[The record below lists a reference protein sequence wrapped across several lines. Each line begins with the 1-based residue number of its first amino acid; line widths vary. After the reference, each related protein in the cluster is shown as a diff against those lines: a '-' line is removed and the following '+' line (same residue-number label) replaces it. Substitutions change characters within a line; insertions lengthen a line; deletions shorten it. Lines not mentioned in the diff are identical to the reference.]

1 MELLHKVVGHLGF
14 REEAFANQLEQRQ
27 DGELPALKDIVI

>member
-1 MELLHKVVGHLGF
+1 MELLRRVVGHLGS

-27 DGELPALKDIVI
+27 DGELPALKAIVA